1 MLRLR
6 VPLAWLNLTHNRRRF
21 VLFSLGIA
29 LAVVLIFVEYGFRN
43 SLLDSNV
50 LLIQKL
56 NADLAVISGR
66 RAALPFR
73 ESFARHRLT
82 QIVGLPGVRSVHPLY
97 MEYYLSLVRNPD
109 EAPEKRP
116 PNRPI
121 RVIGVDPHAHLLKFP
136 ELDPTAAAGRSRVTE
151 LEQLGRALF
160 DRGGKT
166 SSENRSESLFGA
178 MVPGVETDLSGQH
191 IHIVG
196 EVDLGSD
203 FGADGSLIMSED
215 SFVELL
221 RRPYVFGDP
230 RAEVEIG
237 LVRLDPGADRSAVQA
252 SIRNTFP
259 EGDLDVLTIDELTE
273 RERRFWLDNTPIG
286 FVFGLGMALSFIIGM
301 VICYEI
307 LSSDVADHIAEYA
320 TLKAIGYPN
329 RYLATV
335 VLQQALFMA
344 ISGFLPGV
352 AIAWMI
358 YRFLSYLTS
367 LPMWM
372 TPARIA
378 FVLGLTMLMCA
389 GSALLAVRKA
399 LELDPAEVF

>member
-1 MLRLR
+1 MLRLG

-50 LLIQKL
+50 LFIQKL
-56 NADLAVISGR
+56 NADLAVVSGQ

-73 ESFARHRLT
+73 ESFSRHRLT
-82 QIVGLPGVRSVHPLY
+82 RIVGLPGVRSVHPLY
-97 MEYYLSLVRNPD
+97 LEYYLSSVRNPA
-109 EAPEKRP
+109 EPAEKRP
-116 PNRPI
+116 PSRPI
-121 RVIGVDPHAHLLKFP
+121 RVIGVDPQAHLLKFP
-136 ELDPTAAAGRSRVTE
+136 ELDPAPVAGHSHVTE
-151 LEQLGRALF
+151 LQQLGRALF

-166 SSENRSESLFGA
+166 NIDNRSESIFGA
-178 MVPGVETDLSGQH
+178 MVPGVETDLAGQH

-221 RRPYVFGDP
+221 RRPYSPGDP

-237 LVRLDPGADRSAVQA
+237 LVRLDAAADRSAVQQNV
-252 SIRNTFP
+252 RNAFP
-259 EGDLDVLTIDELTE
+259 EGDLDVLTMDELME

-286 FVFGLGMALSFIIGM
+286 FVFGLGMGLSFIIGM

-307 LSSDVADHIAEYA
+307 LSSDVADHLAEYA

-329 RYLATV
+329 RYLSMV
-335 VLQQALFMA
+335 VLQQALLMA
-344 ISGFLPGV
+344 ASGFLPGV
-352 AIAWMI
+352 AMSWVI
-358 YRFLSYLTS
+358 YRCLGYITS

-372 TPARIA
+372 TPGRVA
-378 FVLGLTMLMCA
+378 FVLGLTILMCA
-389 GSALLAVRKA
+389 GSGLLALRKA
-399 LELDPAEVF
+399 KNLDPAEVF

>member
-1 MLRLR
+1 MRLHY
-6 VPLAWLNLTHNRRRF
+6 VPLAWLNLTHDRRRF

-56 NADLAVISGR
+56 NADLAVVSGR

-82 QIVGLPGVRSVHPLY
+82 QIAGLPGVISVHPLY
-97 MEYYLSLVRNPD
+97 MEYYLSPLRNPAESPD
-109 EAPEKRP
+109 KRP

-121 RVIGVDPHAHLLKFP
+121 RVIGVDPEAYLLKFP
-136 ELDPTAAAGRSRVTE
+136 ELDPAAVGAGSHVNE
-151 LEQLGRALF
+151 LKKFGRALF

-166 SSENRSESLFGA
+166 SIGNHSESIFGA
-178 MVPGVETDLSGQH
+178 MAPGVETDLAGQKV
-191 IHIVG
+191 HIVG

-203 FGADGSLIMSED
+203 FGADGSLVMSED

-221 RRPYVFGDP
+221 RRPYTLGDP

-237 LVRLDPGADRSAVQA
+237 LVRLDAAAERRAVETEIRSA
-252 SIRNTFP
+252 FP
-259 EGDLDVLTIDELTE
+259 EGDLQVMTIDELME

-286 FVFGLGMALSFIIGM
+286 FVFGLGMGLSFIIGM
-301 VICYEI
+301 VICYQI

-320 TLKAIGYPN
+320 TLKAIGYRN
-329 RYLATV
+329 RYLSMV
-335 VLQQALFMA
+335 VIQQALLMA
-344 ISGFLPGV
+344 ASGFLPGV
-352 AIAWMI
+352 VGSWVI
-358 YRFLSYLTS
+358 YQWLSYLTS
-367 LPMWM
+367 LPMYM
-372 TPARIA
+372 TPYRVG
-378 FVLGLTMLMCA
+378 FVFF
-389 GSALLAVRKA
+389 LAVVMCVGSGLFALRKA
-399 LELDPAEVF
+399 KEVDPAEVF

>member
-1 MLRLR
+1 MRLR
-6 VPLAWLNLTHNRRRF
+6 VPLAWLNLTHDRRRF

-43 SLLDSNV
+43 ALLDSNV
-50 LLIQKL
+50 LLIHKL
-56 NADLAVISGR
+56 NADLAVVSGR
-66 RAALPFR
+66 RTALPFR

-82 QIVGLPGVRSVHPLY
+82 QIADLPGVRSVHPLY
-97 MEYYLSLVRNPD
+97 MEYYLSLVRNPA
-109 EAPEKRP
+109 ESPEKRP

-121 RVIGVDPHAHLLKFP
+121 RVIGIDPEAYLLKFP
-136 ELDPTAAAGRSRVTE
+136 ELDPAPGAPRSHVKE
-151 LEQLGRALF
+151 LRQLGRTLF

-166 SSENRSESLFGA
+166 NIDNRSKSIFGA
-178 MVPGVETDLSGQH
+178 MVPGVETDLAGQR

-203 FGADGSLIMSED
+203 FGADGTLIMSEE

-221 RRPYVFGDP
+221 RRPYSLGDP

-237 LVRLDPGADRSAVQA
+237 LIRLDPGADRRAVEREV
-252 SIRNTFP
+252 RNAFP
-259 EGDLDVLTIDELTE
+259 EGDLAVLTIDELKE
-273 RERRFWLDNTPIG
+273 RELQFWLDNTPIG
-286 FVFGLGMALSFIIGM
+286 FVFGLGMGLSFVIGM
-301 VICYEI
+301 VICYQI

-329 RYLATV
+329 RYLSMV
-335 VLQQALFMA
+335 VLQQALLMA
-344 ISGFLPGV
+344 TAGFLPGV
-352 AIAWMI
+352 GISWVI
-358 YRFLSYLTS
+358 YRCLSYLTS

-372 TPARIA
+372 TPGRIV

-389 GSALLAVRKA
+389 GSGLLALRKA
-399 LELDPAEVF
+399 QEVDPAEVF